1 MDIYFFD
8 VDWLPLTTVLAAF
21 SIFPV
26 QLLLCFK
33 VKSRVLRFLPLIL
46 LTVAEAV
53 FIVLSCTAKG
63 WDALGYL
70 FFVLLTAMMM
80 LLCGIAWGVW
90 AFMRNRRQ
98 P

>member
-1 MDIYFFD
+1 MDVYFFD

-46 LTVAEAV
+46 LHQPQIDYLHKLYAEIMV
-53 FIVLSCTAKG
+53 QT
-63 WDALGYL
+63 
-70 FFVLLTAMMM
+70 
-80 LLCGIAWGVW
+80 
-90 AFMRNRRQ
+90 
-98 P
+98 